1 MLPDAGRSL
10 LRGQDPLLPEGH
22 HLRRR
27 DGRLH
32 FQLRKPPPVSL
43 KACNLDGPSL
53 IALPFDNNVYVMSGS
68 LDKAV
73 Y

>member
-32 FQLRKPPPVSL
+32 FQLRKPPPPRFTEGVQPRWAVSH
-43 KACNLDGPSL
+43 C
-53 IALPFDNNVYVMSGS
+53 ITI
-68 LDKAV
+68 
-73 Y
+73 

>member
-32 FQLRKPPPVSL
+32 FQLRKPPPRFTEGVQPRWAVSH
-43 KACNLDGPSL
+43 C
-53 IALPFDNNVYVMSGS
+53 ITI
-68 LDKAV
+68 
-73 Y
+73 